1 MFIEGV
7 RMMNYVF
14 KSPYIDVSVDTFKTM
29 LSSHDLYTRSKGK
42 LGKKFNFSGLKLEY
56 NPSRGEN
63 LVAVRGVTFQ
73 DVTFEASILAA
84 AFIDCEF
91 INCNFRYSTLISD
104 VSLSE
109 VYKFTDG
116 CFSKCKFH
124 YCDMRDTLLEGA
136 VFSECT
142 FTGTDLRCSDL
153 SRAYF
158 INEYV
163 NPDLEHTRLKGAISR
178 TKYSALAIKTF
189 RIIEVLAGE
198 YKQETGIET
207 LDYDYKEGEE

>member
-1 MFIEGV
+1 
-7 RMMNYVF
+7 
-14 KSPYIDVSVDTFKTM
+14 
-29 LSSHDLYTRSKGK
+29 
-42 LGKKFNFSGLKLEY
+42 
-56 NPSRGEN
+56 
-63 LVAVRGVTFQ
+63 
-73 DVTFEASILAA
+73 
-84 AFIDCEF
+84 
-91 INCNFRYSTLISD
+91 
-104 VSLSE
+104 
-109 VYKFTDG
+109 
-116 CFSKCKFH
+116 
-124 YCDMRDTLLEGA
+124 MRDTLLEGA

-178 TKYSALAIKTF
+178 TKYSSLAVKTF